1 MIYRK
6 LAERARKHKYI
17 YTHTHT
23 YIKRVA
29 LSPYFVILKLEALV
43 YPNAYG
49 KEPNTRQQ
57 KPASP
62 ARFSCCFCR
71 RLCWRCLL
79 LLLACGKSIVRRQRC
94 RCCWQC
100 ASAICTMCVCVCR
113 CARSMYACV
122 YVCAE
127 EKKKQLKKSICK
139 FSTYDSFLLSM
150 PPPLMLFL
158 LLIFLLSP
166 RVSLIRLANYYYQ

>member
-1 MIYRK
+1 MEIRQYLTEPSVDLQKISRK
-6 LAERARKHKYI
+6 STQTQIHI
-17 YTHTHT
+17 HTHI

-62 ARFSCCFCR
+62 ARFSCWYCFCR

-100 ASAICTMCVCVCR
+100 ASAICTMCVCR

-127 EKKKQLKKSICK
+127 EKKS
-139 FSTYDSFLLSM
+139 
-150 PPPLMLFL
+150 
-158 LLIFLLSP
+158 
-166 RVSLIRLANYYYQ
+166 N